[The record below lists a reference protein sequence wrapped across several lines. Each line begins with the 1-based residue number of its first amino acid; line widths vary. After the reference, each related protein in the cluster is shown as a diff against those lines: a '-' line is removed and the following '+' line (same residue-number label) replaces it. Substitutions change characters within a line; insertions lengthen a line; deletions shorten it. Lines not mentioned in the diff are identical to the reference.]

1 MDLNAV
7 ERKHKNV
14 KAVNT
19 DRVYANTALALLSKL
34 FITLARLTKSHNR
47 ISQECRL
54 VIILMEEEDNRKPC
68 DEARDKLLN
77 CVKETDCYK
86 KASDCKWKLSS
97 KYIEYTYI

>member
-1 MDLNAV
+1 MILDLNAV

-47 ISQECRL
+47 ISKVSLGYYLDGGR
-54 VIILMEEEDNRKPC
+54 R
-68 DEARDKLLN
+68 
-77 CVKETDCYK
+77 
-86 KASDCKWKLSS
+86 
-97 KYIEYTYI
+97 